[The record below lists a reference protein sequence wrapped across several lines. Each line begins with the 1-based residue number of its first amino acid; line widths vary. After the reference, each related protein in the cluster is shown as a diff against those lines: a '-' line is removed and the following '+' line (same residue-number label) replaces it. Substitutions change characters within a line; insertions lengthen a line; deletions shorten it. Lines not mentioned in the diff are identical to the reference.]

1 MSVFATKFYLL
12 FRVVPR
18 FAADRFGLPVNL
30 YSRRG
35 LLLYPQNRVLYS
47 LGNTKFDDRL
57 RWNLDSLLRLG
68 IHARARFPLLLH
80 KFAKTGQDKFASLF
94 NLFVSERA
102 KSIQEYSRGSF
113 VGLCGF
119 GKGALKFGL
128 GHL

>member
-1 MSVFATKFYLL
+1 MSVLAKKFYLL
-12 FRVVPR
+12 FRVVPGLQLT
-18 FAADRFGLPVNL
+18 ASVFGVNL

-47 LGNTKFDDRL
+47 LGDTKFDDRL
-57 RWNLDSLLRLG
+57 RRNLDLLLRLW

-80 KFAKTGQDKFASLF
+80 KFAKTGQDKFASFF

-102 KSIQEYSRGSF
+102 KSIEEYSRGSF
-113 VGLCGF
+113 VGLCGS
-119 GKGALKFGL
+119 GKCALKFVL